1 MSMLNRMPPGSSP
14 GELAETAAICPL
26 KNDAWGGLGKIGAV
40 RYGTSIP
47 RPRPAL
53 LGEDFSTRE
62 LVPSTRLWPHP
73 PSRTTGLKKLNTAI
87 RFLNRR
93 SSDADCR
100 DLGGTTSDTASALG
114 DVTDEAR
121 FCRTTATCIRGVS
134 DPFSHSSSQTPSS
147 HQICDWSMCVD
158 ANPLDPAR
166 TLIGPSRALIA
177 SGE

>member
-121 FCRTTATCIRGVS
+121 FCRTTATCIWGVS
-134 DPFSHSSSQTPSS
+134 DPLFSGAEPRQEGGRGSRSRPSC
-147 HQICDWSMCVD
+147 HFHRCRQ
-158 ANPLDPAR
+158 PR
-166 TLIGPSRALIA
+166 
-177 SGE
+177 